1 MKKSVSITTGVIAA
15 VTISVPTVYGTTAY
29 ANTHMRDYGHEQ
41 ANIRMNLHH
50 SSRFGSTD
58 WNIHKNGSMST
69 QAGSHSSTST
79 TQSHQQTLAALHNEV
94 NQLHSAIQGEKTAK
108 ANLKQALK
116 AFVSAMKSAML
127 ADNQNALNTG
137 INGAKQIHNQL
148 QSALSLQKLA
158 KGNLQ
163 QYTKHKGTGDL
174 SRAMSALSAAISRET
189 AETAAMKQATTM
201 LQQLTSQIQ
210 SELGTTSSSSS
221 VSSGQTTVSGSGSTN
236 ASSEHANG
244 SVSGNGSMSGSM
256 TGSGSV
262 ANSDRKTTMQT
273 YHSSSV
279 SILGSHHP
287 YLPLQ
292 KGLK

>member
-15 VTISVPTVYGTTAY
+15 LTISVPTVYGTTAY
-29 ANTHMRDYGHEQ
+29 ANTHMRDHGNGQ
-41 ANIRMNLHH
+41 AKVTMSPQHSSWNLHD
-50 SSRFGSTD
+50 SSRFGGTD
-58 WNIHKNGSMST
+58 WNIHKNSST
-69 QAGSHSSTST
+69 SAQAGSHSSAST
-79 TQSHQQTLAALHNEV
+79 TQLTHQQTVAALHNEV
-94 NQLHSAIQGEKTAK
+94 DQLHSAIQGEKTAK
-108 ANLKQALK
+108 ANLTQALK
-116 AFVSAMKSAML
+116 AFISAMKSAML

-163 QYTKHKGTGDL
+163 QYTKHKGAGDL

-189 AETAAMKQATTM
+189 AQTAAMKQATTM

-210 SELGTTSSSSS
+210 SELGTTSSGSS
-221 VSSGQTTVSGSGSTN
+221 VSSGQTTV
-236 ASSEHANG
+236 
-244 SVSGNGSMSGSM
+244 
-256 TGSGSV
+256 TGSGSI
-262 ANSDRKTTMQT
+262 ANSDPKTTMQT

-279 SILGSHHP
+279 SFFGNHHP
-287 YLPLQ
+287 YLPLR